1 MHGGIGYLAVQ
12 SFWSTHG
19 AVFRKP
25 PTHRWCKLKFLW
37 NCSTI
42 SEVDG
47 SSRDPLPFQ
56 GFGTC
61 RRSATQEPALPFVCS
76 KRFKFNLRTL
86 PVALTSFEC
95 DGLDRH
101 CRCEPDS
108 QQAVRVQKRHCAAGN
123 FRASCTCTSEP
134 ALDRQSRVGAISISS
149 CSLLLIEHA
158 LINSKFIMSQLS
170 KLQTQLS
177 S

>member
-1 MHGGIGYLAVQ
+1 MVHITIPLE
-12 SFWSTHG
+12 
-19 AVFRKP
+19 
-25 PTHRWCKLKFLW
+25 WC
-37 NCSTI
+37 CSMI

-56 GFGTC
+56 GLGTC

-76 KRFKFNLRTL
+76 KGFKFNVSTL
-86 PVALTSFEC
+86 PLTLTSFEC
-95 DGLDRH
+95 DGLGRH

-108 QQAVRVQKRHCAAGN
+108 QQAVRVQKRYCSAGN

-149 CSLLLIEHA
+149 CSLLLIEHT
-158 LINSKFIMSQLS
+158 LINSQHLAFKRTFLHDATILIHSVS
-170 KLQTQLS
+170 VRPR
-177 S
+177 